1 MLAKKWKDYCMGETL
16 QKIKLLII
24 NNAINP
30 EAKKKK
36 RKLKIRT
43 HKFAMFRQTIF
54 VASPSCSSFSSS
66 SISSFPLPLG
76 RSGFPASLLKSKMF
90 RTRNDGEM
98 GIECEFS
105 WDMNG
110 F

>member
-36 RKLKIRT
+36 PKIE
-43 HKFAMFRQTIF
+43 
-54 VASPSCSSFSSS
+54 
-66 SISSFPLPLG
+66 
-76 RSGFPASLLKSKMF
+76 
-90 RTRNDGEM
+90 N
-98 GIECEFS
+98 
-105 WDMNG
+105 
-110 F
+110 